1 MSAGDATLYRAVEH
15 LTTRQVGELHALY
28 QREWWSA
35 GRTLEEVAEM
45 LRHTDLIVGLVEE
58 DTDRL
63 VGFLRVL
70 TDFVYKALVFDVI
83 VAEGHRG
90 RGLGRELMRRL
101 VAHPRLAGVRTVELY
116 CRPELAPFY
125 RRWGFS
131 EDLENLLFMRRK
143 HGVD

>member
-1 MSAGDATLYRAVEH
+1 MPYRAIEH
-15 LTTRQVGELHALY
+15 LTTRQVGELLALY

-35 GRTLEEVAEM
+35 GRTREEITEM
-45 LRHTDLIVGLVEE
+45 LRHTDMILGLVEE

-83 VAEGHRG
+83 VAEAHRG
-90 RGLGRELMRRL
+90 RGLGRELMQRL
-101 VAHPRLAGVRTVELY
+101 GAHPRLARVRTVELY
-116 CRPELAPFY
+116 CRPELAAFY

-131 EDLENLLFMRRK
+131 EDLGDLLFMRRT